1 MSLNESQENSLYEL
15 VRRRRSVR
23 RYTGEKVP
31 DDTVRE
37 ILKIALLA
45 PSSWGRHPVEFVI
58 LRDRETI
65 KAVARCKRM
74 GAGPLP
80 MADVAIVVMAD
91 TADCELWIEDAA
103 IASTYILLAA
113 EEFGV
118 GACWIHMR
126 NRQGQRKSADEEIRQ
141 ILGVPDNFSV
151 LNVVALGQKGEKK
164 SARTE
169 KDLVW
174 QNVHAG
180 HYGQKGDFIGK
191 E

>member
-1 MSLNESQENSLYEL
+1 MFSNKTQENLLFEL
-15 VRRRRSVR
+15 ARQRRSVR
-23 RYTGEKVP
+23 RYTGEKVS
-31 DDTVRE
+31 DDVVRE

-45 PSSWGRHPVEFVI
+45 PSSWGRHPVEFVV
-58 LRDRETI
+58 LRDRATI
-65 KAVARCKRM
+65 EAVARCKRM

-80 MADVAIVVMAD
+80 TADVGIGVLAD

-103 IASTYILLAA
+103 VASTYILLAA
-113 EEFGV
+113 EQFGV

-141 ILGVPDNFSV
+141 ILGVPDKFSV

-164 SARTE
+164 SPRTE

-174 QNVHAG
+174 QNVHYEK
-180 HYGQKGDFIGK
+180 YGQK
-191 E
+191 